1 MNIESLQNEKI
12 KNLNRLITDNRFRK
26 KSGVFVVEGKQ
37 ENERALQ
44 FGFENVEFFI
54 CESIF
59 GINHP
64 EGKIHFVSS
73 QVYEKLAYRGSSE
86 GIIGIY
92 KTKEFD
98 LKNYPWQDS
107 TWKWVKT
114 ENKLI
119 REGVKPKIKDLRIA
133 DADGNDYSEDF
144 ITYAGARLWV
154 VSNEL
159 EKASPAV
166 LASISAL
173 AVQLEKEYKIS
184 SIGLTASSDMTT
196 ENIRHESNIMFPFYY
211 CDATTLKT
219 MVRSNPGVLLI
230 QNGVIINKWAFRA
243 LPSAKEIATQI
254 NK

>member
-1 MNIESLQNEKI
+1 M
-12 KNLNRLITDNRFRK
+12 
-26 KSGVFVVEGKQ
+26 
-37 ENERALQ
+37 
-44 FGFENVEFFI
+44 
-54 CESIF
+54 
-59 GINHP
+59 
-64 EGKIHFVSS
+64 
-73 QVYEKLAYRGSSE
+73 
-86 GIIGIY
+86 
-92 KTKEFD
+92 
-98 LKNYPWQDS
+98 
-107 TWKWVKT
+107 KT

-159 EKASPAV
+159 EKANPAV

-173 AVQLEKEYKIS
+173 AVQLEKEYKITT
-184 SIGLTASSDMTT
+184 IGLTATSDMAT
-196 ENIRHESNIMFPFYY
+196 ENIRHELNLMFPFYY